1 MRKRTTANNRY
12 TYAILCGLA
21 MGMAIGTSIA
31 LSQRMARHHWMPNLK
46 TWQRALIEKH
56 GEVQGAIL
64 AARAQARY
72 EELYNERPRFTHP
85 ALRWHLEQNLL
96 PGLAL
101 YQVLREEDN
110 ERDAALAETGSL
122 LAIGSTSRALNHL
135 MNMRKHLPLP
145 FAFFRQILR
154 VSLLAY
160 PQQGWDIERREDS
173 ETSFAFN
180 IHRCFYLDVLTAYG
194 APELTA
200 MFCQLD
206 DLAYAALTP
215 SIRWER
221 TKTLGRG
228 GDCCDFRW
236 SRVEPTPVASGL
248 IQVQAGTK
256 RERSKG
262 NVRALSNEV
271 TEHPPCGEEKES

>member
-1 MRKRTTANNRY
+1 MPNRPASSKRYRY
-12 TYAILCGLA
+12 AALCGFA
-21 MGMAIGTSIA
+21 TGTAIGTSIA
-31 LSQRMARHHWMPNLK
+31 MSRRMAGHRRMPNLA

-64 AARAQARY
+64 AARIQARY
-72 EELYNERPRFTHP
+72 EELYHERPRFTHP

-101 YQVLREEDN
+101 YQALREEQS
-110 ERDAALAETGSL
+110 ERDAALSETGLL
-122 LAIGSTSRALNHL
+122 LALGSTSKALNLL
-135 MNMRKHLPLP
+135 MNMRKYLPLP
-145 FAFFRQILR
+145 FALFRQIVR

-173 ETSFAFN
+173 ENSFAFN
-180 IHRCFYLDVLTAYG
+180 IHCCFYLDVLTAYG

-206 DLAYAALTP
+206 DLAYAALSP

-228 GDCCDFRW
+228 DACCDFRW
-236 SRVEPTPVASGL
+236 SRGELTQAASGL
-248 IQVQAGTK
+248 IQVQVGTRTREGK
-256 RERSKG
+256 RERS
-262 NVRALSNEV
+262 
-271 TEHPPCGEEKES
+271 

>member
-1 MRKRTTANNRY
+1 MRNRPTSNNRY
-12 TYAILCGLA
+12 KYAILCGLA
-21 MGMAIGTSIA
+21 MGTAIGTSNA
-31 LSQRMARHHWMPNLK
+31 LTQRMAKHHRMPNLK
-46 TWQRALIEKH
+46 TWQRDLIEKH

-85 ALRWHLEQNLL
+85 ALRWHLEQNIL

-101 YQVLREEDN
+101 YQVLREEHSK
-110 ERDAALAETGSL
+110 RDAALAETGSL
-122 LAIGSTSRALNHL
+122 LALGSTSRVLNNLVKMHTY
-135 MNMRKHLPLP
+135 LPLP

-160 PQQGWDIERREDS
+160 PQQGWNIERREDS
-173 ETSFAFN
+173 ESSFAIG
-180 IHRCFYLDVLTAYG
+180 IHRCFYLDVLRAYG

-228 GDCCDFRW
+228 NDCCDFRW
-236 SRVEPTPVASGL
+236 SRGESTPAASGL
-248 IQVQAGTK
+248 IQVQAGTRTREVS
-256 RERSKG
+256 RERSRSIG
-262 NVRALSNEV
+262 DIQ
-271 TEHPPCGEEKES
+271 

>member
-1 MRKRTTANNRY
+1 
-12 TYAILCGLA
+12 
-21 MGMAIGTSIA
+21 
-31 LSQRMARHHWMPNLK
+31 MARQHGMPNLK

-72 EELYNERPRFTHP
+72 EVLYNERPHFTHP
-85 ALRWHLEQNLL
+85 ALRWHLEQNIL

-101 YQVLREEDN
+101 YQVLREENN

-122 LAIGSTSRALNHL
+122 LAIGLTSRVLNNL
-135 MNMRKHLPLP
+135 MKMRKYLPLP
-145 FAFFRQILR
+145 FAIFRQILR

-160 PQQGWDIERREDS
+160 PQQGWDIEQVEDS
-173 ETSFAFN
+173 ERSFAFN

-200 MFCQLD
+200 VFCQLD
-206 DLAYAALTP
+206 DLAYAALPP

-228 GDCCDFRW
+228 DSCCDFRW
-236 SRVEPTPVASGL
+236 SRVEPAQAASGL

-256 RERSKG
+256 RVRSTG
-262 NVRALSNEV
+262 DVHARS
-271 TEHPPCGEEKES
+271 T

>member
-1 MRKRTTANNRY
+1 MRTKPTDKTRNR
-12 TYAILCGLA
+12 YAILGGFA
-21 MGMAIGTSIA
+21 MGATMGTSIA
-31 LSQRMARHHWMPNLK
+31 FNQRMARRHRMPNLK
-46 TWQRALIEKH
+46 TWQRALIEEY

-64 AARAQARY
+64 AARVQSKF
-72 EELYNERPRFTHP
+72 EELYTERPRFTHP

-101 YQVLREEDN
+101 YQVLCEEHS

-122 LAIGSTSRALNHL
+122 LAMGSTSRALNLL
-135 MNMRKHLPLP
+135 MNMRKYLPLP
-145 FAFFRQILR
+145 FAFFRRILR
-154 VSLLAY
+154 VSLFAY

-206 DLAYAALTP
+206 DLAYTALSP

-228 GDCCDFRW
+228 NDCCDFRW
-236 SRVEPTPVASGL
+236 SRDEPTRATCGV
-248 IQVQAGTK
+248 IQVQTGTRVREVS
-256 RERSKG
+256 RERSSSRG
-262 NVRALSNEV
+262 DRQ
-271 TEHPPCGEEKES
+271 